1 MLWVVAGNFSGTVLS
16 TALSSCLEDH
26 DFQAMPPSS
35 FYDSAGSLTLIAAS
49 ASECLLQLS
58 ETDISSSLPF
68 NLASK
73 GELWSCC
80 VDSS

>member
-1 MLWVVAGNFSGTVLS
+1 MLWVVADRFSGTGLS
-16 TALSSCLEDH
+16 AALSSCLEDYGSR
-26 DFQAMPPSS
+26 ARPPFSLS
-35 FYDSAGSLTLIAAS
+35 DSAGSLNPH
-49 ASECLLQLS
+49 CLLCFRVSSAVS

-68 NLASK
+68 NLAGK

>member
-1 MLWVVAGNFSGTVLS
+1 MLWVVADRFSGTVLPA
-16 TALSSCLEDH
+16 ALSSCLEDYGS
-26 DFQAMPPSS
+26 QARSPFSL
-35 FYDSAGSLTLIAAS
+35 FDSAGSLNPHCFLCFRVAS
-49 ASECLLQLS
+49 AVS

-80 VDSS
+80 VHSS